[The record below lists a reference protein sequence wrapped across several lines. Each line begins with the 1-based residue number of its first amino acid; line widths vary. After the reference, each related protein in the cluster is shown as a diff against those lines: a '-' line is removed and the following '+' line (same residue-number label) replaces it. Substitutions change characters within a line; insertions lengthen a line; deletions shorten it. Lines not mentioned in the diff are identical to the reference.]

1 MTQDWP
7 SRITRLGKERVNQLL
22 AHPNNA
28 RRHPARQRDALR
40 ASMNTLGI
48 VSPVVVNER
57 TGYVLDGHARIEEF
71 LSRDEHAEIDVLYVD
86 LSEQEEAQFLATF
99 DYITYLAEFDKDILA
114 GLLEE
119 IDISAPG
126 MDALVEDISIN
137 VLDEDKEGED
147 PNYSRKIDIPIYEP
161 HNERPQIAELFDDTR
176 TRQLLA
182 EIDAATVTEEE
193 KAFLRIAAQ
202 RHTVLNFAKI
212 ADLYA
217 HGSVDLQRLM
227 EDSALVIIDF
237 DRAIELGY
245 VKLTEKLTE
254 MVGEWQKDA

>member
-71 LSRDEHAEIDVLYVD
+71 LSRDEYAEIDVLYVD
-86 LSEQEEAQFLATF
+86 LSDQEEAQFLATF

-126 MDALVEDISIN
+126 MDALVEDMKSLFSSPSSN
-137 VLDEDKEGED
+137 DWAGVLDLPDGEK
-147 PNYSRKIDIPIYEP
+147 PPFMQMTFTL
-161 HNERPQIAELFDDTR
+161 HNEQIEVVEQALR
-176 TRQLLA
+176 LA
-182 EIDAATVTEEE
+182 
-193 KAFLRIAAQ
+193 KQF
-202 RHTVLNFAKI
+202 
-212 ADLYA
+212 
-217 HGSVDLQRLM
+217 SVDERNANSNGNALHYL
-227 EDSALVIIDF
+227 ALVF
-237 DRAIELGY
+237 LEGQ
-245 VKLTEKLTE
+245 ES
-254 MVGEWQKDA
+254 